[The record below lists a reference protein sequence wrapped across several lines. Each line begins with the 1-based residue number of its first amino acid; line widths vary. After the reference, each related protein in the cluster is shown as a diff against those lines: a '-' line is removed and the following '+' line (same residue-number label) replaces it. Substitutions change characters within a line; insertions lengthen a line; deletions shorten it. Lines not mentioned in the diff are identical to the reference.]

1 MKGRLI
7 KSKNKKMVFLCPDG
21 CISDATPELLQSLL
35 TNFQHFFDKQSW
47 PEIDNWK
54 KDTVTDM
61 MFYPG
66 KTLACIT
73 DDDQLIVFDGSVFSV
88 ILKPVVTGL
97 LSCYE
102 YGAKHDVNPEY
113 IRALCRMGRIPGAR
127 KISGGW
133 MIPENAPYPVSA
145 ERRRKDLAGVAGRPR
160 GSKKPSSKEK

>member
-21 CISDATPELLQSLL
+21 CIADATPELLQSLL
-35 TNFQHFFDKQSW
+35 TDFQHFFDKQSW

-73 DDDQLIVFDGSVFSV
+73 DDKQLIIFDGSVFFLVMNTAQSTTS
-88 ILKPVVTGL
+88 IQ
-97 LSCYE
+97 S
-102 YGAKHDVNPEY
+102 
-113 IRALCRMGRIPGAR
+113 
-127 KISGGW
+127 ISERYAAW
-133 MIPENAPYPVSA
+133 VAFPAQEKSA
-145 ERRRKDLAGVAGRPR
+145 AAG
-160 GSKKPSSKEK
+160 